1 MATAPSGK
9 PFVSYLRVPDIK
21 NEDPF
26 TNPQMQF
33 ATRNGKLKFREIR
46 SLDIKNIIRTN
57 NISSLEGFAENPMG
71 TILKG
76 GLRYGMNKIAP
87 GTTKALDKFDD
98 MIKVYAMTSHLDM
111 MNKRPDDYVEMQSG
125 TKRALVELNAYGV
138 NKQSKVRKVIARAD
152 ASDLNKVKERLK
164 TYTERT
170 TVCENLIDMVR
181 RYSGRMAYE
190 E

>member
-57 NISSLEGFAENPMG
+57 NISSLEGFAENLIFADIDSENFEDKNFTRLIKTFQYSLEYLNSKQNM
-71 TILKG
+71 LE
-76 GLRYGMNKIAP
+76 
-87 GTTKALDKFDD
+87 TT
-98 MIKVYAMTSHLDM
+98 
-111 MNKRPDDYVEMQSG
+111 NKRLENDY
-125 TKRALVELNAYGV
+125 N
-138 NKQSKVRKVIARAD
+138 
-152 ASDLNKVKERLK
+152 
-164 TYTERT
+164 
-170 TVCENLIDMVR
+170 
-181 RYSGRMAYE
+181 
-190 E
+190 

>member
-57 NISSLEGFAENPMG
+57 NISSLEGFAENLIFADIDSENFEDKNF
-71 TILKG
+71 TRLIKTFQYSLEY
-76 GLRYGMNKIAP
+76 LNKIHP
-87 GTTKALDKFDD
+87 
-98 MIKVYAMTSHLDM
+98 
-111 MNKRPDDYVEMQSG
+111 SG
-125 TKRALVELNAYGV
+125 IHSILQEYQKHNYQAIYY
-138 NKQSKVRKVIARAD
+138 
-152 ASDLNKVKERLK
+152 LK
-164 TYTERT
+164 Y
-170 TVCENLIDMVR
+170 L
-181 RYSGRMAYE
+181 
-190 E
+190 